1 MAGPVCAREAP
12 RTTVFIDSGDARPL
26 HRPKTDC
33 VHLRRRLA
41 VLLAPA
47 AILLAAPAAQA
58 TAGIDVDIPG
68 GGLRL
73 ERLAPGYGGSAEVL
87 VSNGSSHDADVT
99 LRVQDL
105 ADDENGC
112 LPQETRDGDVTC
124 DDAGGE
130 LSAWLRVSVEHD
142 GSLLWQGQ
150 MRDLADDG
158 ALVAE
163 SMPAG
168 GELPLTVRVELPIEA
183 GNDTMTDRVDFALR
197 VDASADLDSDTEV
210 LGVEATADG
219 EGDGDG
225 GVASVEGLLPF
236 TGNDVRPWVPLV
248 GAFLVGAG
256 GYLVVSRRR
265 RDPASA

>member
-1 MAGPVCAREAP
+1 
-12 RTTVFIDSGDARPL
+12 
-26 HRPKTDC
+26 

-58 TAGIDVDIPG
+58 AGGIDIDVPG
-68 GGLRL
+68 GGLQI
-73 ERLAPGYGGSAEVL
+73 ERLAPGYGGSAEVR
-87 VSNGSSHDADVT
+87 VTNGSSHDADVT

-112 LPQETRDGDVTC
+112 LRQEVRDDDVTC

-142 GSLLWQGQ
+142 GTMLWEGR
-150 MRDLADDG
+150 MRDLADGG

-163 SMPAG
+163 SMPSG
-168 GELPLTVRVELPIEA
+168 TDLPLTVRVELPFEA
-183 GNDTMTDRVDFALR
+183 GNDTMTDRVDFSLR
-197 VDASADLDSDTEV
+197 VDATADLDSDTEV
-210 LGVEATADG
+210 LGVEATAG
-219 EGDGDG
+219 GHGDGNGDDD
-225 GVASVEGLLPF
+225 GVAGLLPF
-236 TGNDVRPWVPLV
+236 TGSDMAPWVPLV

-265 RDPASA
+265 REPVSA

>member
-1 MAGPVCAREAP
+1 M
-12 RTTVFIDSGDARPL
+12 
-26 HRPKTDC
+26 
-33 VHLRRRLA
+33 HLRRRLA

-58 TAGIDVDIPG
+58 TAGGIDVDVPG

-73 ERLAPGYGGSAEVL
+73 ERLAPGYGGSAEVR

-105 ADDENGC
+105 ADDETGC
-112 LPQETRDGDVTC
+112 LRQETRDGDVTC
-124 DDAGGE
+124 DDDGGE

-142 GSLLWQGQ
+142 GTLLWEGR
-150 MRDLADDG
+150 MRDLTDEG

-168 GELPLTVRVELPIEA
+168 SDLPLTVRVELPIEA
-183 GNDTMTDRVDFALR
+183 GNDTMTDRVDFSLR
-197 VDASADLDSDTEV
+197 VDATADLDSDTEV

-219 EGDGDG
+219 KGDGDAD
-225 GVASVEGLLPF
+225 VAGVEGLLPF

-248 GAFLVGAG
+248 GAFFVGAG

-265 RDPASA
+265 RAPASA